1 MKKKDFFIRAFSNIS
16 RPPTIVSAASAAL
29 RRVRPR
35 IRRQN
40 HRQKTSA
47 KKSKQSRPLWDQT
60 GSTVSAICHLPPK
73 ITRQKSQNSSD
84 LVGTNSGNYIPP
96 KKNQKFSKKIHIFTS
111 ESSPKKKNSSINI
124 FHVSQQGSIINR
136 SLLQK

>member
-47 KKSKQSRPLWDQT
+47 KKSKQSKPLWDQT

-96 KKNQKFSKKIHIFTS
+96 QKNQKFSKKIHIFTS
-111 ESSPKKKNSSINI
+111 ESSPKKKIQ
-124 FHVSQQGSIINR
+124 V
-136 SLLQK
+136 